1 MKLVQLPAWKN
12 APKSVARL
20 NGHGLRCVRK
30 GCYFDP
36 GIPIPKKAK
45 NTMNKRK
52 GGAARLRE
60 KNKKQLLSLTNFN
73 MKVDTLFKMQNSKS
87 QISSIGIDKENDSN
101 RNIINN
107 DDVEIAMTT
116 QSSTFSN
123 SLIKTPEFKKD
134 ISMNKNEKPVQ
145 PMLLF
150 YPKTNNRNFQSSYFN
165 KFNWLEYS
173 ISDDVVFCF
182 PCRHFSLSGNFRGQ
196 TIGNSLTKHSRS
208 ENHLTSVERWNQY
221 LAIQATLYLTKQG
234 LAFRG
239 NDESSLSKN
248 KGNFIELLETFA
260 DDSMKIRLKSRY
272 GHYTSPEYQ
281 NDLIHILGCCTRKNI
296 LNKMSL
302 FSIHSILVDET
313 KDSSKKE
320 QLSFLI
326 RFVDINFN
334 IFEKVLG
341 CIMSGVYL
349 GVQQKISEIVPHAV
363 YIHCYAHR
371 LNLCLVDCIQN
382 VPLIVDFFDTIQNL
396 YKYLMNSQTRY
407 ELFIEAQKNKNVKV
421 INLERLFGTLRSR
434 YTVIIE
440 VLTFL
445 TEHGDQIVK
454 AVGLLKI
461 LSTFKFIMI
470 LEVMVSVLE
479 CIHCLS
485 CELQNSNIILSKAM
499 LLVKFSR
506 NNILKLRCEESWLKF
521 HHKATD
527 IAICNGIKTQTH
539 SKYEKRKQTFNKRLN
554 DYFVQSTLGRARYKE
569 KDVSSLK
576 VELLYQVIDRIV
588 TQLDER
594 FSKNEQVFDIFNVF
608 DYTNA
613 DFLNAE
619 CVAVNKFLDHYKGFK
634 INSLSLPSEF
644 SSIKAKLEL
653 ENMSQ
658 FKLELIFN
666 IVLNLPFAFPETI
679 KILSIMLTLPVTT
692 ASNESA
698 SFLH

>member
-1 MKLVQLPAWKN
+1 M
-12 APKSVARL
+12 
-20 NGHGLRCVRK
+20 
-30 GCYFDP
+30 
-36 GIPIPKKAK
+36 
-45 NTMNKRK
+45 
-52 GGAARLRE
+52 
-60 KNKKQLLSLTNFN
+60 
-73 MKVDTLFKMQNSKS
+73 KS
-87 QISSIGIDKENDSN
+87 QISSIGIEKENDSHSN
-101 RNIINN
+101 VLNN
-107 DDVEIAMTT
+107 DDIELTMTA

-123 SLIKTPEFKKD
+123 AVIDTPEFKKD
-134 ISMNKNEKPVQ
+134 ISMNKNEKNP
-145 PMLLF
+145 
-150 YPKTNNRNFQSSYFN
+150 NFQSSYFN

-173 ISDDVVFCF
+173 ISDDAVFCF
-182 PCRHFSLSGNFRGQ
+182 PCRHFSLSSNFRGQ
-196 TIGNSLTKHSRS
+196 TIGNAAYIDRGVKCWRNPLQSLTKHSRS

-221 LAIQATLYLTKQG
+221 LAIQAKQNSIANLLKSSKVLEIENNRKHIYFLLKATLYLAKQG
-234 LAFRG
+234 LAFRR

-248 KGNFIELLETFA
+248 K
-260 DDSMKIRLKSRY
+260 
-272 GHYTSPEYQ
+272 
-281 NDLIHILGCCTRKNI
+281 
-296 LNKMSL
+296 
-302 FSIHSILVDET
+302 VDET

-334 IFEKVLG
+334 IFEKALG
-341 CIMSGVYL
+341 YSHMKKSDATSLAQEIVKLIKENNLDINKCIAQCDDGASVMSGVYS

-382 VPLIVDFFDTIQNL
+382 VPLIVDFFDTIQNF

-407 ELFIEAQKNKNVKV
+407 ELFVEAQKNKNVKV
-421 INLERLFGTLRSR
+421 IHLERLVDTRWYYWYTSLKKVRSR

-445 TEHGDQIVK
+445 TEHGDQTVRAI
-454 AVGLLKI
+454 GLLKI

-470 LEVMVSVLE
+470 LEIMVSVLE

-499 LLVKFSR
+499 LLVKSSR

-521 HHKATD
+521 HQKATD

-539 SKYEKRKQTFNKRLN
+539 SEHEKRKQTLNKHLN
-554 DYFVQSTLGRARYKE
+554 DYFVLTTLGRARCKE
-569 KDVSSLK
+569 KDVSSIK

-588 TQLDER
+588 AQLDER

-619 CVAVNKFLDHYKGFK
+619 CVAVNKFLDDYRGFQ

-644 SSIKAKLEL
+644 SSIKATLEL
-653 ENMSQ
+653 EMSQ

-679 KILSIMLTLPVTT
+679 KILFIMLTLPVTT
-692 ASNESA
+692 ASNERFFS
-698 SFLH
+698 SLKRKKNFLRTTIGDERLNDLMVLGVETEEAKQINLNDAVDDFAKMKDRRYPLY

>member
-1 MKLVQLPAWKN
+1 
-12 APKSVARL
+12 
-20 NGHGLRCVRK
+20 
-30 GCYFDP
+30 
-36 GIPIPKKAK
+36 
-45 NTMNKRK
+45 
-52 GGAARLRE
+52 
-60 KNKKQLLSLTNFN
+60 
-73 MKVDTLFKMQNSKS
+73 
-87 QISSIGIDKENDSN
+87 
-101 RNIINN
+101 
-107 DDVEIAMTT
+107 
-116 QSSTFSN
+116 
-123 SLIKTPEFKKD
+123 
-134 ISMNKNEKPVQ
+134 MNKNEKPVQ

-150 YPKTNNRNFQSSYFN
+150 YPKTNNRNFQSSIFN

-173 ISDDVVFCF
+173 ISDDAVFCF

-196 TIGNSLTKHSRS
+196 TIGNAAYIDRGVKCWRNPLQSLTKLSRS

-221 LAIQATLYLTKQG
+221 LAIQAKQNSIANLLISSRALEIENNRKHIYFLLKATLYLAKQG
-234 LAFRG
+234 QAFRG

-281 NDLIHILGCCTRKNI
+281 NDLIHILGCCIRKNI
-296 LNKMSL
+296 LNKMSP
-302 FSIHSILVDET
+302 FSIYSILVDET

-334 IFEKVLG
+334 IFEKALG
-341 CIMSGVYL
+341 CSHMKKSDATSLAQEIVKLIQENNLDINKCIAQCYDGASVKSGVYS

-421 INLERLFGTLRSR
+421 IHLERLVDTRWYYWYTSLQKVRSR

-445 TEHGDQIVK
+445 TEHGDQTVR

-499 LLVKFSR
+499 LLVKSSR

-539 SKYEKRKQTFNKRLN
+539 SKHEKRKQTFNKHLN
-554 DYFVQSTLGRARYKE
+554 DYFVQSTLGKARCKE

-576 VELLYQVIDRIV
+576 VELLYQVIDRY
-588 TQLDER
+588 L
-594 FSKNEQVFDIFNVF
+594 
-608 DYTNA
+608 
-613 DFLNAE
+613 
-619 CVAVNKFLDHYKGFK
+619 
-634 INSLSLPSEF
+634 
-644 SSIKAKLEL
+644 
-653 ENMSQ
+653 
-658 FKLELIFN
+658 
-666 IVLNLPFAFPETI
+666 
-679 KILSIMLTLPVTT
+679 
-692 ASNESA
+692 
-698 SFLH
+698 LHT